1 MNIYKLTG
9 KLLPL
14 LLAANLL
21 HSQDFSDL
29 VEKTWVGNEAL
40 QAKNFQLQQAEAAL
54 LEARALYLPTI
65 GFGTQYTLAAGG
77 RAIDFPV
84 GDLLNP
90 VYSTLNSLTNSQQ
103 FPSLE
108 NQSIQFLPNNFY
120 DARIRIQQ
128 AIYNPDLAINRSA
141 KMSQIEL
148 QNLEIKAYKRQLSR
162 EIMNAYFQ
170 WQQAEQAITIYQE
183 ADTLLMEADRT
194 TRSMLRNGIA
204 LPSAVAR
211 IETEQAALH
220 AQQIGAN
227 TQETNAWA
235 YLIYLLDD
243 SLTGRDQV
251 RRELPELPDPGPV
264 INGQREE
271 LLQLD
276 QAIALQQL
284 MLKKEDQFYRPR
296 LGAQLDLGSQAFNFD
311 WAPYALFGVNLTINL
326 YDAKQHRYRQ
336 NQAQAAIQAQNQM
349 KTSVAEQI
357 NLQTQIARNNLV
369 SAIQQ
374 AETFQPRIQAA
385 QKVYREVTR
394 KYQEGTANYLEL
406 LDARTQITQAE
417 LAYSLARY
425 QAWSKWAEFIYATA
439 FYPIQ

>member
-183 ADTLLMEADRT
+183 ADTLLMEA
-194 TRSMLRNGIA
+194 N
-204 LPSAVAR
+204 
-211 IETEQAALH
+211 
-220 AQQIGAN
+220 
-227 TQETNAWA
+227 
-235 YLIYLLDD
+235 
-243 SLTGRDQV
+243 
-251 RRELPELPDPGPV
+251 
-264 INGQREE
+264 
-271 LLQLD
+271 
-276 QAIALQQL
+276 
-284 MLKKEDQFYRPR
+284 RP
-296 LGAQLDLGSQAFNFD
+296 
-311 WAPYALFGVNLTINL
+311 
-326 YDAKQHRYRQ
+326 H
-336 NQAQAAIQAQNQM
+336 
-349 KTSVAEQI
+349 
-357 NLQTQIARNNLV
+357 
-369 SAIQQ
+369 
-374 AETFQPRIQAA
+374 
-385 QKVYREVTR
+385 
-394 KYQEGTANYLEL
+394 
-406 LDARTQITQAE
+406 
-417 LAYSLARY
+417 
-425 QAWSKWAEFIYATA
+425 
-439 FYPIQ
+439 